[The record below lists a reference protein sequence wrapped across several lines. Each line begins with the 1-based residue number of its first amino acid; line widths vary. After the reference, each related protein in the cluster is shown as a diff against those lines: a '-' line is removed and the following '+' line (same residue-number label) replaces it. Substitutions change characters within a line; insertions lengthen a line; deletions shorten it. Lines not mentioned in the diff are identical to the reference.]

1 MHRLINLVQ
10 TLMAYLLYTVLAVRF
25 LFLNQL
31 NIKYMFKIILWKLG
45 LYQKYYIEYNGLFTG
60 SKNQVIEFYYYKNCP
75 KWLLKEAVLT
85 WLKGRVLTCVS
96 NVIYIERINE
106 WTLQRQ
112 FVF

>member
-1 MHRLINLVQ
+1 
-10 TLMAYLLYTVLAVRF
+10 
-25 LFLNQL
+25 
-31 NIKYMFKIILWKLG
+31 MFKIILWKLG

-85 WLKGRVLTCVS
+85 WLKGRVLTCVN